1 MKKLYF
7 VYYQDHDGIVVCGHY
22 RKKTEEEAKD
32 AFIKEYMEEIGGPDG
47 SIREWLIMVK
57 EITI

>member
-7 VYYQDHDGIVVCGHY
+7 VYYQNHDGIVACGHY
-22 RKKTEEEAKD
+22 RVKTIEEAKN
-32 AFIKEYMEEIGGPDG
+32 AFIKEYMEEIGGSDG
-47 SIREWLIMVK
+47 SIREQLIMVK